1 MPPLKAS
8 SESVKIYEIHFRL
21 FSSRGLLYARRMS
34 NTVILGVGMTPLGKH
49 LERSVRTLSAEA
61 ISAALEDAA
70 LPKERIEAAWFCNT
84 RQGALEGQHG
94 VRGQASLRSYGF
106 EGIPIFNTDNA
117 CASSSS
123 GVMQAFAA
131 VEAGLFEVALVVG
144 AEKMNYPEKRAE
156 MFEAFKGSWDREL
169 ADEHIAALLAI
180 GEGVTPPE
188 GNVDSPERSVF
199 MDIYAAQ
206 ARFHMKMFGTTPRQI
221 AAVAAKNH
229 NHSQHNPYAQ
239 YRFPMT
245 IDEVLS
251 DRMIVWPVTR
261 AMCAPMS
268 DGACAIILAS
278 RQFAE
283 KHDGA
288 RRAVGVRGIGASS
301 SSNRTAAQYDR
312 HLTRVAADR
321 AYAMAGIGP
330 QDVSVAELHDASAI
344 AEILHSENVGFCDY
358 GDGGALVESGE
369 TTLGG
374 RLPINVSG
382 GLLSKGHPIGAT
394 GAIQLFELVTQLRG
408 EAGDRQVEK
417 PRIGLAENGG
427 GFHGLEEAACV
438 VTILEAP

>member
-1 MPPLKAS
+1 
-8 SESVKIYEIHFRL
+8 
-21 FSSRGLLYARRMS
+21 MS
-34 NTVILGVGMTPLGKH
+34 NTVIIGVGMTPLGKH
-49 LERSVRTLSAEA
+49 LDRSVRSLSADA
-61 ISAALEDAA
+61 ITAALEDAA
-70 LPKERIEAAWFCNT
+70 LPMQRIEAAWFCNT

-94 VRGQASLRSYGF
+94 VRGQASLRAYGF
-106 EGIPIFNTDNA
+106 ESIPIFNTDNA

-123 GVMQAFAA
+123 GMLQAFAA
-131 VEAGLFEVALVVG
+131 VEAGLFEVVLVVG
-144 AEKMNYPEKRAE
+144 AEKMNYPGKRAE

-180 GEGVTPPE
+180 GEGVTAPE

-206 ARFHMKMFGTTPRQI
+206 ARFHMQTFGTTPRQI

-229 NHSQHNPYAQ
+229 NHSQLNPFAQ

-245 IDEVLS
+245 ADEVLA
-251 DRMIVWPVTR
+251 DRMIVWPITR
-261 AMCAPMS
+261 SMCAPMS
-268 DGACAIILAS
+268 DGACAIIVAS
-278 RQFAE
+278 RRFAE
-283 KHDGA
+283 KHGA
-288 RRAVGVRGIGASS
+288 ASRAVAVRGIGASS
-301 SSNRTAAQYDR
+301 SSSRTAAEYDK

-321 AYAMAGIGP
+321 AYTMAGLGP
-330 QDVSVAELHDASAI
+330 QDVSIAELHDASAI

-358 GDGGALVESGE
+358 GDGGALAESGD
-369 TTLGG
+369 TKLGG

-408 EAGDRQVEK
+408 EAGERQADGV
-417 PRIGLAENGG
+417 RIGLAENGG

>member
-1 MPPLKAS
+1 
-8 SESVKIYEIHFRL
+8 
-21 FSSRGLLYARRMS
+21 MS
-34 NTVILGVGMTPLGKH
+34 NSVILGVGMTPLGKH
-49 LERSVRTLSAEA
+49 IDRPVRSLTAEA
-61 ISAALEDAA
+61 VSAALADCGLKREQ
-70 LPKERIEAAWFCNT
+70 IEAAWFCNT

-94 VRGQASLRSYGF
+94 VRGQASLRAYGF
-106 EGIPIFNTDNA
+106 QGIPIFNTDNA

-169 ADEHIAALLAI
+169 ADSHIAALIAT
-180 GEGVTPPE
+180 GEGLEPPE
-188 GNVDSPERSVF
+188 SNVDSAERSVF

-206 ARFHMKMFGTTPRQI
+206 ARFHMKTFGTTARQI

-229 NHSQHNPYAQ
+229 NHSTLNPYAQ

-245 IDEVLS
+245 IDEVLA
-251 DRMIVWPVTR
+251 DRMIVWPITR
-261 AMCAPMS
+261 SMCAPMS
-268 DGACAIILAS
+268 DGACAIIVAS
-278 RQFAE
+278 RSFAA
-283 KHDGA
+283 KHGMAA
-288 RRAVGVRGIGASS
+288 RSVGIRGIGASS
-301 SSNRTAAQYDR
+301 SSNRTAAQYDQ

-321 AYAMAGIGP
+321 AYAMAGISP

-344 AEILHSENVGFCDY
+344 AEILHSENVGFCAY
-358 GDGGALVESGE
+358 GEGGPLAESGE
-369 TTLGG
+369 TKLGG

-408 EAGDRQVEK
+408 EAGERQVAR

-438 VTILEAP
+438 VTILEAPSV